1 MPDLQP
7 SPTLSTPRLTLRA
20 PELGDAAVLAM
31 LGDNYDVARM
41 TTRMPHPY
49 TLRDAEE
56 FVGRLRARTSA
67 DQQTFLIDADGE
79 GCAGVIGF
87 FIDDG
92 AVLPE
97 IGYWLGRPFWG
108 RGYATEAAAAAVR
121 HAFET
126 LARPRVISLVAPEN
140 VASAAVARR
149 LGARRTGEQLV
160 RGRPVDVWA
169 IERDEWRAARA
180 APA

>member
-31 LGDNYDVARM
+31 LGDDYDVARM

-108 RGYATEAAAAAVR
+108 RGYATEAAEAA
-121 HAFET
+121 
-126 LARPRVISLVAPEN
+126 LAWAGAEWGRRAIRSGHFADNDASGRVLCKAGFLYTGVVERRYSR
-140 VASAAVARR
+140 AR
-149 LGARRTGEQLV
+149 GADMPTRMM
-160 RGRPVDVWA
+160 VWLA
-169 IERDEWRAARA
+169 
-180 APA
+180 